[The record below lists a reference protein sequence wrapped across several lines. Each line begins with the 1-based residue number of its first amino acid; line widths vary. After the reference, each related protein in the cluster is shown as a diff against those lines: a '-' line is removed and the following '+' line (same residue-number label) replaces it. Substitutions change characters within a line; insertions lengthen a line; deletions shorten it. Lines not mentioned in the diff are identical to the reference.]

1 MIKKLINLK
10 AKENIN
16 KEKIKRLKILLKDDF
31 QSFVFIANTYVK
43 NKIIEPSVVNN
54 LFDKGL
60 RRNYL
65 YNKQQNN

>member
-1 MIKKLINLK
+1 MTIKLINLR
-10 AKENIN
+10 AKENKN

-31 QSFVFIANTYVK
+31 QSFVFMANTYVK

-60 RRNYL
+60 KKNYL

>member
-1 MIKKLINLK
+1 LIKKLINLK

>member
-1 MIKKLINLK
+1 MLINLR
-10 AKENIN
+10 AKENKN

-31 QSFVFIANTYVK
+31 QSFVFMANTYVK

-60 RRNYL
+60 KKNYL

>member
-31 QSFVFIANTYVK
+31 QSFVFMANTYVK

>member
-1 MIKKLINLK
+1 MIIKLINLK

-31 QSFVFIANTYVK
+31 QSFVFMANTYVI
-43 NKIIEPSVVNN
+43 NKTIEPSVVNS

-60 RRNYL
+60 KRNYI

>member
-1 MIKKLINLK
+1 MIIKLINLR
-10 AKENIN
+10 AKENKN

-31 QSFVFIANTYVK
+31 QSFVFMANTYVK

-60 RRNYL
+60 KKNYL

>member
-1 MIKKLINLK
+1 LIIKLINLR
-10 AKENIN
+10 AKENKN

-31 QSFVFIANTYVK
+31 QSFVFMANTYVK

-60 RRNYL
+60 KKNYL

>member
-1 MIKKLINLK
+1 MKIKLINLK
-10 AKENIN
+10 AKEKIN

-31 QSFVFIANTYVK
+31 QSFVFMANTYVK